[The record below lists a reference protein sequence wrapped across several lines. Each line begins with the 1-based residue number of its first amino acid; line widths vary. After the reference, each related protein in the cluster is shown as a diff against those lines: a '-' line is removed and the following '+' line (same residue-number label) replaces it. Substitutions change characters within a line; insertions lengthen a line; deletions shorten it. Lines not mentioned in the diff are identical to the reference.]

1 MGVKWRYMMINDVP
15 IGELKLSPRGG
26 KVFLGTGPKKK
37 SIVSSV
43 GYKQKVIIMDNVND
57 PLPPEAKKVQSM
69 PNKSEPQ
76 QLPNANLN
84 DPIVITKMPYS
95 EKDRP

>member
-1 MGVKWRYMMINDVP
+1 MKKLIVILLILLFSVYLFGGNNTKEEQDNDQ
-15 IGELKLSPRGG
+15 
-26 KVFLGTGPKKK
+26 PKKK
-37 SIVSSV
+37 SIVSSE

-57 PLPPEAKKVQSM
+57 PLPPEAKIVQSM